1 MECMYP
7 DIRRMHTRWSCHR
20 RLGSLMQCASSM
32 CDVNCSSAITSHCLL
47 EDVTLVEY
55 VPCIGSSHARWS
67 CRRRLG
73 PLLVCAC
80 SMCDVNCSSAA
91 ITSHCL
97 LNGLYIIKNM
107 FQNTSRHFCSGY
119 FCPNTTRTLIHI
131 LPILRFT
138 TKFLQQK

>member
-1 MECMYP
+1 MYIYDDVSFVEFMYP

-91 ITSHCL
+91 ITFHCL
-97 LNGLYIIKNM
+97 LNGLYNYNEEYVSKHLK
-107 FQNTSRHFCSGY
+107 TPPRWPCG
-119 FCPNTTRTLIHI
+119 
-131 LPILRFT
+131 
-138 TKFLQQK
+138 